1 MQIPFADA
9 LRSRLTGRGPTF
21 ELIDEGLEDLEDVE
35 DLEDEAADESLETV
49 DLPAAEPALL
59 LQRMENRLVRL
70 HLSTPDVL
78 SSQELRKL
86 RYILNF
92 VRLAD
97 FEPGAAGPGG
107 SRGRGDISVGAEV
120 APWRSR
126 VTDALYG
133 PLREERDPVT
143 ALTTARDAL
152 AALID
157 DQDDQRR
164 VLVERHGNDFSSAEL
179 DAEVGYKK
187 LVAVLGGGGGAGFV
201 YIGGM
206 QRLVE
211 AGQLPDYMIGSSFG
225 SIIGSLVARTL
236 PVPIEEYIEWAR
248 TVSYRAILGPERVRR
263 RHGLAGLFALRFDE
277 FAHALLSREDGELMR
292 MSDLAIPFDVV
303 VAGVRKQPY
312 AALPSRFRR
321 PELAALQG
329 RSLPFIPIG
338 IGPRVGARMWQ
349 VSAFIDVRV
358 VKPIVISGDDPA
370 RDLNVVDAASFSS
383 AIPGVL
389 HHETSEPAMV
399 PMLDALCDEKDIAAL
414 VDGGAASNVP
424 VELAWKRVRD
434 GKLGTRNACY
444 LAFDCFHPQWDS
456 RHLWLA
462 PILQAIQ
469 LQMLRNAPY
478 ADHLVRFQ
486 PTLSPLNL
494 APSVAAI
501 DRACKWGRNSV
512 EKAVPVTSALL
523 EPTWWEGTAPPVPAA
538 SATQATAHAKSVASS
553 MSSVMAAIQLPTNR
567 FARWRDRHLT

>member
-9 LRSRLTGRGPTF
+9 LRSRLSRRGPTL
-21 ELIDEGLEDLEDVE
+21 ELIEEVQDLENQASDT
-35 DLEDEAADESLETV
+35 DESLETV

-78 SSQELRKL
+78 SSEQLRKL

-97 FEPGAAGPGG
+97 FEPGAAGPCG

-152 AALID
+152 AALVH
-157 DQDDQRR
+157 DQHDQRQ
-164 VLVERHGNDFSSAEL
+164 VLIERHGNDFSPAEL

-187 LVAVLGGGGGAGFV
+187 LVTVLGGGGGAGFV

-236 PVPIEEYIEWAR
+236 PVPIEEYIGWAK
-248 TVSYRAILGPERVRR
+248 TVSYRAILGPERMRR
-263 RHGLAGLFALRFDE
+263 RHGLAGLFALRFDQ
-277 FAHALLSREDGELMR
+277 FAHALFSRADGELMR

-312 AALPSRFRR
+312 AALPSKFRH
-321 PELAALQG
+321 PELAALEG

-338 IGPRVGARMWQ
+338 IGPRVGRRMWQ

-370 RDLNVVDAASFSS
+370 RDFNVVDAASFSS

-389 HHETSEPAMV
+389 HHETSDPRMV
-399 PMLDALCDEKDIAAL
+399 PILDDLCDEKDVAAL

-478 ADHLVRFQ
+478 ADHRVRFQ
-486 PTLSPLNL
+486 PTLSPINL
-494 APSVAAI
+494 APSVASI
-501 DRACKWGRNSV
+501 DRACMWGRNSV
-512 EKAVPVTSALL
+512 EKAIPVTSALL
-523 EPTWWEGTAPPVPAA
+523 EPTWWEGDPPAVPAGEPKP
-538 SATQATAHAKSVASS
+538 HAKSVASS

-567 FARWRDRHLT
+567 FARWRNRHLT